1 MAAARDAIAL
11 AADEEA
17 VLVLAAVVDTAIL
30 RQLLTYRIF
39 VQEEMEEYEDELR
52 ESAKKQLDYIS
63 SLARKAKVKCEC
75 SLLTGSLHGAV
86 LAEQK
91 RSNAKLLVMGAF
103 RASTASR
110 DIVAREKQLI
120 LDEIPCPVLLVR

>member
-1 MAAARDAIAL
+1 MAAARDAITL

-39 VQEEMEEYEDELR
+39 VQEEMEEYEEELR

-63 SLARKAKVKCEC
+63 SLARKAKVECEC
-75 SLLTGSLHGAV
+75 SLLTGAVHGAV

-91 RSNAKLLVMGAF
+91 RSGAELLVMGAF
-103 RASTASR
+103 KASTASR